1 MRKYFFIGIS
11 GISMSAIA
19 VILKSAGNEVRGYDQ
34 NRCHWLE
41 ENGIRVET
49 KQNYESVSWADEI
62 VFSSA
67 FSFDFPLLK
76 FAIEAGKK
84 VTVRGE
90 MLGRISSEYEKVI
103 AVAGSH
109 GKSTTTAMIYNILRV
124 AGKNPTLHL
133 GAKLI
138 DSGKNYDLS
147 DHEYF
152 VTEACEYHDN
162 FLFLQ
167 PYLSVV
173 TNIEPEHLDYF
184 KSFSIEK
191 ASYAKFIAASE
202 NSVVKHDFKARNI
215 RLDKFGNIIFDVFKS
230 GKRWGRLHL
239 KIGGIYNAENAL
251 YAIAAAEK
259 LGIAKCYIVL
269 GLENFCGLEKRFE
282 RVGSNLK
289 ANVFVDYAH
298 HPKEIEK
305 AYNSVAKLGGKNI
318 AIFQPHT
325 YSRTAAFLDD
335 FAEVLS
341 KFDETILFKT
351 YAARE
356 VEQPEIEIQLLQ
368 NIAKRGKKVTLFY
381 DENAFLNE
389 IDNFDGDNL
398 IILGAG
404 DLPEILQQRKF
415 IWKL

>member
-1 MRKYFFIGIS
+1 MKKYYLVGIG

-19 VILKSAGNEVRGYDQ
+19 AILKEAGAEVRGYD
-34 NRCHWLE
+34 NHECLWLRE
-41 ENGIRVET
+41 SGIEV
-49 KQNYESVSWADEI
+49 ESVLNFENIMWADEV

-67 FSFDFPLLK
+67 FSCDFPLLM
-76 FAIEAGKK
+76 FAIERGKK

-90 MLGRISSEYEKVI
+90 MLGRISREYEKVI

-109 GKSTTTAMIYNILRV
+109 GKSTTTAMIYNILRI
-124 AGKNPTLHL
+124 AGKNPSLHL
-133 GAKLI
+133 GARLK
-138 DSGKNYDLS
+138 SSEKNYDIAGR
-147 DHEYF
+147 EYF

-184 KSFSIEK
+184 KSFSAEK

-202 NSVVKHDFKARNI
+202 NSIVKHGYKAKNV
-215 RLDKFGNIIFDVFKS
+215 RLDKFGNIIFDVFKA
-230 GKRWGRLHL
+230 GERWGRLHL
-239 KIGGIYNAENAL
+239 KIGGIHNAENAL
-251 YAIAAAEK
+251 YAIAAAEE
-259 LGIAKCYIVL
+259 LGIAKCFIVL

-282 RVGSNLK
+282 RVSSNLK

-325 YSRTAAFLDD
+325 YSRTVAFMND

-341 KFDETILFKT
+341 KFDEIILFKT

-356 VEQPEIEIQLLQ
+356 VEQPDVEIELLQ
-368 NIAKRGKKVTLFY
+368 NIAKKGKKVTLFY
-381 DENAFLNE
+381 DKNALFDKIN
-389 IDNFDGDNL
+389 NFNGCNL
-398 IILGAG
+398 MILGAG
-404 DLPEILQQRKF
+404 DLSEILQQSNF
-415 IWKL
+415 IWKV

>member
-1 MRKYFFIGIS
+1 
-11 GISMSAIA
+11 MSAIA
-19 VILKSAGNEVRGYDQ
+19 VMLKEAGAEVRGYDQ
-34 NRCHWLE
+34 HECLWLKE
-41 ENGIRVET
+41 SGIEVESTLNFENIL
-49 KQNYESVSWADEI
+49 WADEV

-67 FSFDFPLLK
+67 FSCDFPLLK
-76 FAIEAGKK
+76 FALGIGKK

-90 MLGRISSEYEKVI
+90 MLGKISRGYEKVI

-109 GKSTTTAMIYNILRV
+109 GKSTTTAMIYNILQV
-124 AGKNPTLHL
+124 AGKNPSLHL
-133 GAKLI
+133 GARLR
-138 DSGKNYDLS
+138 DSAKNYDIAGK
-147 DHEYF
+147 EYF

-167 PYLSVV
+167 PYLSVI

-184 KSFSIEK
+184 KSFSAEK

-202 NSVVKHDFKARNI
+202 NSVVKHDYKAKNL
-215 RLDKFGNIIFDVFKS
+215 RLDKRGNIIFDVLKS
-230 GKRWGRLHL
+230 GEKWGRLHL

-259 LGIAKCYIVL
+259 LGIDKCLTKL
-269 GLENFCGLEKRFE
+269 GLESFCGLEKRFE
-282 RVGSNLK
+282 RVGSNLN

-325 YSRTAAFLDD
+325 YSRTIAFMND
-335 FAEVLS
+335 FVEVLS
-341 KFDETILFKT
+341 KFDEIILFKT

-356 VEQPEIEIQLLQ
+356 VEQPEVEIQLLQ

-381 DENAFLNE
+381 DKNALFDK
-389 IDNFDGDNL
+389 ISNFDGENL
-398 IILGAG
+398 MILGAG
-404 DLPEILQQRKF
+404 NLPEILQQSNF
-415 IWKL
+415 IWKV